1 MIGKIIL
8 AITGIGA
15 GFIISAGV
23 FALIT
28 STGII
33 TRFADK
39 THTAKSIQLYETI
52 VIAGGILW
60 NIFWIMESHFKFT
73 GQPAKIFQGI
83 MGLCQGIFVGYL
95 AVALAEALNGTAIF
109 ARRAKT
115 ANGAKFHS
123 VISSG
128 RQSPCIVAPIL
139 QRLGELMLLNM
150 LLCRKIISRKI
161 QPLVSKLSTSVFR
174 PKYASLVGTRKYI
187 I

>member
-60 NIFWIMESHFKFT
+60 IMESHFKFT

-83 MGLCQGIFVGYL
+83 MGLCQGIFVGCL

-109 ARRAKT
+109 ARRAKLKM
-115 ANGAKFHS
+115 GLSFIVLS
-123 VISSG
+123 VAVG
-128 RQSPCIVAPIL
+128 KVL
-139 QRLGELMLLNM
+139 
-150 LLCRKIISRKI
+150 
-161 QPLVSKLSTSVFR
+161 
-174 PKYASLVGTRKYI
+174 ASLLQFYNDWVN
-187 I
+187 

>member
-52 VIAGGILW
+52 VIAGGI
-60 NIFWIMESHFKFT
+60 
-73 GQPAKIFQGI
+73 PFQI
-83 MGLCQGIFVGYL
+83 H
-95 AVALAEALNGTAIF
+95 GTAGKNISGNHGTMSGYI
-109 ARRAKT
+109 RRLPCSGTGGGPKRNSNLCTKGKT

-174 PKYASLVGTRKYI
+174 PEYASLVGTRKYI

>member
-60 NIFWIMESHFKFT
+60 NIFWI
-73 GQPAKIFQGI
+73 
-83 MGLCQGIFVGYL
+83 FVGCL

-109 ARRAKT
+109 ARRAKLQM
-115 ANGAKFHS
+115 GLSFIVLS
-123 VISSG
+123 VAVG
-128 RQSPCIVAPIL
+128 KVL
-139 QRLGELMLLNM
+139 
-150 LLCRKIISRKI
+150 
-161 QPLVSKLSTSVFR
+161 
-174 PKYASLVGTRKYI
+174 ASLLQFYNDWVN
-187 I
+187 

>member
-1 MIGKIIL
+1 MIGKIIR

-83 MGLCQGIFVGYL
+83 MGLCQGTFVGCL

-109 ARRAKT
+109 ARRAKLQM
-115 ANGAKFHS
+115 GLSFIVLS
-123 VISSG
+123 VAVG
-128 RQSPCIVAPIL
+128 KVL
-139 QRLGELMLLNM
+139 
-150 LLCRKIISRKI
+150 
-161 QPLVSKLSTSVFR
+161 
-174 PKYASLVGTRKYI
+174 ASLLQFYNDWVN
-187 I
+187 

>member
-60 NIFWIMESHFKFT
+60 NIFWVMESRFKFT

-83 MGLCQGIFVGYL
+83 MGLCQSANSFSNAFNKVL
-95 AVALAEALNGTAIF
+95 AS
-109 ARRAKT
+109 
-115 ANGAKFHS
+115 S
-123 VISSG
+123 V
-128 RQSPCIVAPIL
+128 SPH
-139 QRLGELMLLNM
+139 
-150 LLCRKIISRKI
+150 
-161 QPLVSKLSTSVFR
+161 
-174 PKYASLVGTRKYI
+174 ASAASIT
-187 I
+187 

>member
-60 NIFWIMESHFKFT
+60 NIFWVMESHFKFT

-83 MGLCQGIFVGYL
+83 MGLYQGIFVGCL

-109 ARRAKT
+109 ARRAKLQM
-115 ANGAKFHS
+115 GLSFIVLS
-123 VISSG
+123 VAVG
-128 RQSPCIVAPIL
+128 KVL
-139 QRLGELMLLNM
+139 
-150 LLCRKIISRKI
+150 
-161 QPLVSKLSTSVFR
+161 
-174 PKYASLVGTRKYI
+174 ASLLQFYNDWVN
-187 I
+187 

>member
-52 VIAGGILW
+52 VVAGGILW

-83 MGLCQGIFVGYL
+83 FVGCL

-109 ARRAKT
+109 ARRAKLQM
-115 ANGAKFHS
+115 GLSFIVLS
-123 VISSG
+123 VAVG
-128 RQSPCIVAPIL
+128 KVL
-139 QRLGELMLLNM
+139 
-150 LLCRKIISRKI
+150 
-161 QPLVSKLSTSVFR
+161 
-174 PKYASLVGTRKYI
+174 ASLLQFYNDWVN
-187 I
+187 

>member
-60 NIFWIMESHFKFT
+60 NIFWVMESRFKFT
-73 GQPAKIFQGI
+73 
-83 MGLCQGIFVGYL
+83 
-95 AVALAEALNGTAIF
+95 AEALNGTAIF
-109 ARRAKT
+109 ARRAKLQM
-115 ANGAKFHS
+115 GLSFIVLS
-123 VISSG
+123 VAVG
-128 RQSPCIVAPIL
+128 KVL
-139 QRLGELMLLNM
+139 
-150 LLCRKIISRKI
+150 
-161 QPLVSKLSTSVFR
+161 
-174 PKYASLVGTRKYI
+174 ASLLQFYNDWVN
-187 I
+187 

>member
-83 MGLCQGIFVGYL
+83 MGLCQGIFVGCL
-95 AVALAEALNGTAIF
+95 AVALAEASKRNSNLCTKG
-109 ARRAKT
+109 KT
-115 ANGAKFHS
+115 ENGAKFHS

-128 RQSPCIVAPIL
+128 RQSP
-139 QRLGELMLLNM
+139 
-150 LLCRKIISRKI
+150 
-161 QPLVSKLSTSVFR
+161 
-174 PKYASLVGTRKYI
+174 ASLLQFYNDWVN
-187 I
+187 

>member
-83 MGLCQGIFVGYL
+83 MGLCQGIFVGCL

-109 ARRAKT
+109 ARRAKLQM
-115 ANGAKFHS
+115 GLSFIVLSFVHS
-123 VISSG
+123 KVLSSSFVTTSAG
-128 RQSPCIVAPIL
+128 LNIAPRCFFVSGCW
-139 QRLGELMLLNM
+139 QP
-150 LLCRKIISRKI
+150 SRK
-161 QPLVSKLSTSVFR
+161 
-174 PKYASLVGTRKYI
+174 Y
-187 I
+187 

>member
-52 VIAGGILW
+52 VIAGGVLW
-60 NIFWIMESHFKFT
+60 NIFWVMESHFKFT
-73 GQPAKIFQGI
+73 GQLAKIFQGI
-83 MGLCQGIFVGYL
+83 MGLCQGIFVGCL

-109 ARRAKT
+109 ARRAKLQIIVL
-115 ANGAKFHS
+115 S
-123 VISSG
+123 VAVG
-128 RQSPCIVAPIL
+128 KVL
-139 QRLGELMLLNM
+139 
-150 LLCRKIISRKI
+150 
-161 QPLVSKLSTSVFR
+161 
-174 PKYASLVGTRKYI
+174 ASLLQFYNDWVN
-187 I
+187 

>member
-28 STGII
+28 STG
-33 TRFADK
+33 FADK

-60 NIFWIMESHFKFT
+60 NIFWVMESRFKFT

-83 MGLCQGIFVGYL
+83 MGLCQGIFVGCL

-109 ARRAKT
+109 ARRAKLQM
-115 ANGAKFHS
+115 GLSFIVLS
-123 VISSG
+123 VAVG
-128 RQSPCIVAPIL
+128 KVL
-139 QRLGELMLLNM
+139 
-150 LLCRKIISRKI
+150 
-161 QPLVSKLSTSVFR
+161 
-174 PKYASLVGTRKYI
+174 ASLLQFYNDWVN
-187 I
+187 

>member
-39 THTAKSIQLYETI
+39 TAKSIQLYETI

-83 MGLCQGIFVGYL
+83 MGLCQGIFVGCL

-109 ARRAKT
+109 ARRAKLQM
-115 ANGAKFHS
+115 GLSFIVLS
-123 VISSG
+123 VAVG
-128 RQSPCIVAPIL
+128 KVL
-139 QRLGELMLLNM
+139 
-150 LLCRKIISRKI
+150 
-161 QPLVSKLSTSVFR
+161 
-174 PKYASLVGTRKYI
+174 ASLLQFYNDWVN
-187 I
+187 

>member
-83 MGLCQGIFVGYL
+83 MGLCQGIFVGCL
-95 AVALAEALNGTAIF
+95 AVALAEALNGTA
-109 ARRAKT
+109 RRAKLQM
-115 ANGAKFHS
+115 GLSFIVLS
-123 VISSG
+123 VAVG
-128 RQSPCIVAPIL
+128 KVL
-139 QRLGELMLLNM
+139 
-150 LLCRKIISRKI
+150 
-161 QPLVSKLSTSVFR
+161 
-174 PKYASLVGTRKYI
+174 ASLLQFYNDWVN
-187 I
+187 

>member
-28 STGII
+28 SAGII

-39 THTAKSIQLYETI
+39 THTAKLYATI

-83 MGLCQGIFVGYL
+83 MGLCQGIFVGCL

-109 ARRAKT
+109 ARRAKLQM
-115 ANGAKFHS
+115 GLSFIVLS
-123 VISSG
+123 VAVG
-128 RQSPCIVAPIL
+128 KVL
-139 QRLGELMLLNM
+139 
-150 LLCRKIISRKI
+150 
-161 QPLVSKLSTSVFR
+161 
-174 PKYASLVGTRKYI
+174 ASLLQFYNDWVN
-187 I
+187 

>member
-60 NIFWIMESHFKFT
+60 NIFWVMESRFKFT
-73 GQPAKIFQGI
+73 GI
-83 MGLCQGIFVGYL
+83 MGLCQGIFVGCL

-109 ARRAKT
+109 ARRAKLQM
-115 ANGAKFHS
+115 GLSFIVLS
-123 VISSG
+123 VAVG
-128 RQSPCIVAPIL
+128 KVL
-139 QRLGELMLLNM
+139 
-150 LLCRKIISRKI
+150 
-161 QPLVSKLSTSVFR
+161 
-174 PKYASLVGTRKYI
+174 ASLLQFYNDWVN
-187 I
+187 

>member
-73 GQPAKIFQGI
+73 AGKNISGNHGTMSGYIRRLSCSGTGGGPKRNSN
-83 MGLCQGIFVGYL
+83 LCTKG
-95 AVALAEALNGTAIF
+95 
-109 ARRAKT
+109 KT

>member
-23 FALIT
+23 FAFIT

-60 NIFWIMESHFKFT
+60 NYTLSLHDALPISEERRVGKECKIGSPADGFM
-73 GQPAKIFQGI
+73 PAK
-83 MGLCQGIFVGYL
+83 
-95 AVALAEALNGTAIF
+95 
-109 ARRAKT
+109 R
-115 ANGAKFHS
+115 
-123 VISSG
+123 
-128 RQSPCIVAPIL
+128 
-139 QRLGELMLLNM
+139 
-150 LLCRKIISRKI
+150 
-161 QPLVSKLSTSVFR
+161 
-174 PKYASLVGTRKYI
+174 
-187 I
+187 

>member
-73 GQPAKIFQGI
+73 GQPAK
-83 MGLCQGIFVGYL
+83 Y
-95 AVALAEALNGTAIF
+95 
-109 ARRAKT
+109 
-115 ANGAKFHS
+115 
-123 VISSG
+123 
-128 RQSPCIVAPIL
+128 
-139 QRLGELMLLNM
+139 
-150 LLCRKIISRKI
+150 
-161 QPLVSKLSTSVFR
+161 FR
-174 PKYASLVGTRKYI
+174 ESWDYVRVYS
-187 I
+187 

>member
-23 FALIT
+23 FAL
-28 STGII
+28 I

-60 NIFWIMESHFKFT
+60 NIFWVMESRFKFT

-83 MGLCQGIFVGYL
+83 MGLCQGIFVGCL

-109 ARRAKT
+109 ARRAKLQM
-115 ANGAKFHS
+115 GLSFIVLS
-123 VISSG
+123 VAVG
-128 RQSPCIVAPIL
+128 KVL
-139 QRLGELMLLNM
+139 
-150 LLCRKIISRKI
+150 
-161 QPLVSKLSTSVFR
+161 
-174 PKYASLVGTRKYI
+174 ASLLQFYNDWVN
-187 I
+187 

>member
-83 MGLCQGIFVGYL
+83 MGLCQGIFVGCL

-109 ARRAKT
+109 ARRAKLQM
-115 ANGAKFHS
+115 GLSFI

-174 PKYASLVGTRKYI
+174 PKYASFVGTRKYI

>member
-73 GQPAKIFQGI
+73 GGPKRNSN
-83 MGLCQGIFVGYL
+83 LCTKG
-95 AVALAEALNGTAIF
+95 
-109 ARRAKT
+109 KT
-115 ANGAKFHS
+115 ENGAKFHS

-139 QRLGELMLLNM
+139 QRLGELMLL
-150 LLCRKIISRKI
+150 CRKIISRKI

-174 PKYASLVGTRKYI
+174 PEYASLVGTRKYI